1 MTITT
6 VSIAC
11 DVGLPDNTEFTASR
25 LDFTLSG
32 PDYDTVSNDAIPAA
46 TVSVALDASGIG
58 TALLWPV
65 DRGVRNTKYSVTL
78 VGSRTVDGRVQAQ
91 TYSLGTISPPS
102 AVSPHDLADLLAQSS
117 GGIVV
122 GSTIY
127 ETLADAVA
135 AAIDAEAAAVAAAET
150 AAENAAA
157 GADPI
162 AAIAARDA
170 AIAAADAAAASY
182 DSFDDRYLGAKASDP
197 ALDNDGDAL
206 IIGALYWNTVSDAM
220 RVWDGAAWVPV
231 VPLGA
236 LIASNNLS
244 DVASATTARSNLG
257 AQATITGAATTI
269 TSANL
274 TGSRALVS
282 NGSGK
287 VAVSEVTGT
296 QLGYVA
302 GVTSAIQTQL
312 NIKAPVAS
320 PALTGTPTAP
330 TAAPAT
336 NTNQIAT
343 TAFVLA
349 NAPSIPSQTQGT
361 WNVGTN
367 TVESTISALK
377 LDDKIE
383 NKLNAA
389 GAAPLYACRAWVN
402 FNGAGTVAIRA
413 AGNVSS
419 ITDNGTG
426 DYTVNFT
433 TALLDADYAM
443 VGSAEGVL
451 NHEQLGVSVKRT
463 VAPTTTSARVS
474 VGGTGGNGS
483 ASNQQDSTRVF
494 IAIFR

>member
-135 AAIDAEAAAVAAAET
+135 AAIEAEAAAVAAAET

-170 AIAAADAAAASY
+170 AIAAGDAAA
-182 DSFDDRYLGAKASDP
+182 DP
-197 ALDNDGDAL
+197 LAGGVEEGHEDEDEEEDGGEL
-206 IIGALYWNTVSDAM
+206 F
-220 RVWDGAAWVPV
+220 
-231 VPLGA
+231 PLVIL
-236 LIASNNLS
+236 LIARELDTESAGA
-244 DVASATTARSNLG
+244 DVADDGRG
-257 AQATITGAATTI
+257 A
-269 TSANL
+269 
-274 TGSRALVS
+274 
-282 NGSGK
+282 
-287 VAVSEVTGT
+287 EV
-296 QLGYVA
+296 
-302 GVTSAIQTQL
+302 I
-312 NIKAPVAS
+312 
-320 PALTGTPTAP
+320 
-330 TAAPAT
+330 
-336 NTNQIAT
+336 
-343 TAFVLA
+343 
-349 NAPSIPSQTQGT
+349 
-361 WNVGTN
+361 
-367 TVESTISALK
+367 
-377 LDDKIE
+377 LDH
-383 NKLNAA
+383 
-389 GAAPLYACRAWVN
+389 P
-402 FNGAGTVAIRA
+402 
-413 AGNVSS
+413 
-419 ITDNGTG
+419 
-426 DYTVNFT
+426 
-433 TALLDADYAM
+433 
-443 VGSAEGVL
+443 
-451 NHEQLGVSVKRT
+451 
-463 VAPTTTSARVS
+463 
-474 VGGTGGNGS
+474 
-483 ASNQQDSTRVF
+483 
-494 IAIFR
+494 